1 MPELKLARL
10 PDRKPVK
17 ITINVSATLDKKL
30 HSYAEAY
37 RAAYGEEEKVSE
49 LIPFILDQFLDGDR
63 GFAKARR
70 EKDTG
75 ERWPDKRDFVANR
88 SQAARQPI
96 INCKL
101 RRTSCR

>member
-1 MPELKLARL
+1 MPELKLGRL

-17 ITINVSATLDKKL
+17 ITINVSAALDKKL

-37 RAAYGEEEKVSE
+37 RAAYGEDEKVSE

-70 EKDTG
+70 E
-75 ERWPDKRDFVANR
+75 
-88 SQAARQPI
+88 RQPTSDGPT
-96 INCKL
+96 NGTSS
-101 RRTSCR
+101 RTGRKRHDSQSSTVS

>member
-1 MPELKLARL
+1 L

-17 ITINVSATLDKKL
+17 ITINVSAALDKKL

-37 RAAYGEEEKVSE
+37 RAAYGEEEKVNE

-70 EKDTG
+70 ERIPASDGPTNGTSRTG
-75 ERWPDKRDFVANR
+75 RKRHD
-88 SQAARQPI
+88 SQSS
-96 INCKL
+96 
-101 RRTSCR
+101 TVS

>member
-1 MPELKLARL
+1 MPELKLGRL

-17 ITINVSATLDKKL
+17 ITINVSAALHKKL

-37 RAAYGEEEKVSE
+37 RAAYGEDEKVNE

-70 EKDTG
+70 E
-75 ERWPDKRDFVANR
+75 
-88 SQAARQPI
+88 RQPATEGPT
-96 INCKL
+96 NGTTSRTGPT
-101 RRTSCR
+101 RRNSQSSTVS